1 MRYST
6 EPRHWIYV
14 KGYGFLFF
22 AKNLREI
29 LSSKYQEKLYD
40 KTKNFELGLW
50 AGIGM
55 GFLGLGAGFGAGVD
69 ANGTMNTLSSCCLEL
84 FCELF
89 WFLNW

>member
-22 AKNLREI
+22 AKNLRKI
-29 LSSKYQEKLYD
+29 LSSKYQEKLDD
-40 KTKNFELGLW
+40 KTKNLELGLW

-89 WFLNW
+89 WFLNC

>member
-1 MRYST
+1 MRYSI
-6 EPRHWIYV
+6 EPRHRIYV

-22 AKNLREI
+22 AKNLRKI

-40 KTKNFELGLW
+40 KTKNLELGLW

-55 GFLGLGAGFGAGVD
+55 GFLGLGAGFGAGVN
-69 ANGTMNTLSSCCLEL
+69 ANGTMNTLSSCCQEL
-84 FCELF
+84 FCEPF

>member
-22 AKNLREI
+22 AKNLRKI

-40 KTKNFELGLW
+40 KTKNLELGLW

-69 ANGTMNTLSSCCLEL
+69 ANGTMNTLSSCRLEL

>member
-1 MRYST
+1 M
-6 EPRHWIYV
+6 EPRHQIYV

-22 AKNLREI
+22 AKNFRKI
-29 LSSKYQEKLYD
+29 LSSKYEEKLYD
-40 KTKNFELGLW
+40 TTKNLELGLW

-55 GFLGLGAGFGAGVD
+55 GFLCLEADLGAGFGAGVD

-89 WFLNW
+89 WFLNC